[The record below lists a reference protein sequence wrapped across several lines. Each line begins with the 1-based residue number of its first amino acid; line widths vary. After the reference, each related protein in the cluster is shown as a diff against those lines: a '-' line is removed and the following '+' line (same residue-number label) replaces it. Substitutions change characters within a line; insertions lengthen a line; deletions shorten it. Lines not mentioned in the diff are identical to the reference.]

1 MSEVLDYRIFVRAAS
16 IGNMS
21 QVARE
26 LGLSAAVISK
36 RLGRLEDSL
45 GVRLLNRTT
54 RHISLTEAGRA
65 FYEHIQSALAS
76 IDEAESAAS
85 GGSSQANGVLRISAP
100 SVFSRLHITPKLG
113 PLLEKHPGLTLSLDI
128 NDGYTDLVTSEID
141 VAIRIM
147 APENSSLIARRL
159 APNRRLLCAAP
170 GYLARFGTPKTLDE
184 LAGHRLLNAS
194 SFVRWR
200 MEGPEGAVTLRP
212 ASVIETNSSDA
223 VREMVI
229 AGMGIS
235 LRSTWDVSQELRN
248 GNLVRVLP
256 EYHGAPDIGIYAVY
270 SSRRFVPMKIRI
282 FVDYLIALYGSPP
295 YWDAGIPN

>member
-1 MSEVLDYRIFVRAAS
+1 MSEVLDYRIFVRAVS
-16 IGNMS
+16 LGNMS

-65 FYEHIQSALAS
+65 FHDHIQAALVA

-85 GGSSQANGVLRISAP
+85 GGSSQANGVLKISAP

-113 PLLEKHPGLTLSLDI
+113 PLLEKNPGLMLSLDI
-128 NDGYTDLVTSEID
+128 NDGYTDLVADGTD

-159 APNRRLLCAAP
+159 APNRRLLCASP
-170 GYLARFGTPKTLDE
+170 DYLARFGTPKTLDDLE
-184 LAGHRLLNAS
+184 GHRLLNAS
-194 SFVRWR
+194 AFVKWR
-200 MEGPEGAVTLRP
+200 MEGPSGPVTLRP
-212 ASVIETNSSDA
+212 SSVIETNSSDA

-229 AGMGIS
+229 AGLGIS
-235 LRSTWDVSQELRN
+235 LRSTWDVSQELRR
-248 GNLVRVLP
+248 GNLVHVLP
-256 EYHGAPDIGIYAVY
+256 DYRGASDIAIYAVY

-282 FVDYLIALYGSPP
+282 FVDYLTTLYGSPP
-295 YWDAGIPN
+295 YWDEGLVN